1 MSPMALILVGQTE
14 LWDQKLR
21 LQRYAAIRQRI
32 DVNIVIRHLDRAE
45 TCRYIE
51 SHMRYAGG
59 RQDIFTD
66 RALDEIYKDS
76 AGIPRMINRICE
88 KTLMYASQHQKRL
101 VDEHMV
107 NFVSEHEML
116 KGGGMR

>member
-1 MSPMALILVGQTE
+1 MNMFPLPQSVAALYPAE
-14 LWDQKLR
+14 SC
-21 LQRYAAIRQRI
+21 I
-32 DVNIVIRHLDRAE
+32 DVIQSVSGRFQAVGDVLNGSFHLVIK
-45 TCRYIE
+45 IFE
-51 SHMRYAGG
+51 SRVCV
-59 RQDIFTD
+59 
-66 RALDEIYKDS
+66 
-76 AGIPRMINRICE
+76 CE